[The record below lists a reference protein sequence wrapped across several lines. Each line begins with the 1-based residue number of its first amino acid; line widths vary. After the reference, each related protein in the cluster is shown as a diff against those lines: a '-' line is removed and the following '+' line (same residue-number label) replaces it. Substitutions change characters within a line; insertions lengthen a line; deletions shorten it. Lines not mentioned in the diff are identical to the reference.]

1 MRRTVWN
8 GNCITGNM
16 YPNRFESVDLISNGK
31 NMGHPQLLTPIYEYI
46 TYVVV
51 IIFVSSLFDVWGDM
65 WLYDFTCLPK
75 PRGRSTLL
83 VATHSVGGGGGGKI
97 GSWRKW

>member
-1 MRRTVWN
+1 MGRTGWN
-8 GNCITGNM
+8 GDFIIDEI
-16 YPNRFESVDLISNGK
+16 YPKRFESADLLRNTG
-31 NMGHPQLLTPIYEYI
+31 NMGHPQLLKTTHEYI